1 MIDHIGVAVSDYER
15 SKAFYARVL
24 APLGYALVHEVTAAM
39 TGSGGSHAGF
49 GLERRP
55 QFWIQ
60 TGDVVRGTLHVA
72 FAANTRAQVDAFHLA
87 ALGAGATDHGAPGLR
102 PHYHPIITARSCSI
116 PTGTTSKPCATRRS
130 RPQT

>member
-1 MIDHIGVAVSDYER
+1 MLDHIGIAVADYDR

-39 TGSGGSHAGF
+39 TGGKDSYAGF

-60 TGDVVRGTLHVA
+60 TGPPVQGKLHVC
-72 FAANTRAQVDAFHLA
+72 FEANTRSQVVAFHTAALA
-87 ALGAGATDHGAPGLR
+87 AGGTENGPPGLR
-102 PHYHPIITARSCSI
+102 PHYHEHYFGAFVLDPDGHNIEAVCH
-116 PTGTTSKPCATRRS
+116 
-130 RPQT
+130 RPE